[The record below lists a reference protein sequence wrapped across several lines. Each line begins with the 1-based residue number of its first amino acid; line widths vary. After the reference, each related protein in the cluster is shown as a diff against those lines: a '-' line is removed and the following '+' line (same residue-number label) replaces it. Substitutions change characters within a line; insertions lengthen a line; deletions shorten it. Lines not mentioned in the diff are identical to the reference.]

1 MKAIQA
7 TARRGGLCAAT
18 VAATLLVIVAGALP
32 AAAAAGSGKAT
43 LSGVVNVNTA
53 SADELQLLPGVGPSR
68 AAAIVAVRQSRGGF
82 SAVDDLTQVKGIG
95 ASMLERMRPHVS
107 LEGKTT
113 ARRVPGG
120 KSGGGEKRR

>member
-18 VAATLLVIVAGALP
+18 VAAALLVIVAGALP
-32 AAAAAGSGKAT
+32 AAAAGSGKAT
-43 LSGVVNVNTA
+43 LSGVGNVNTA

-82 SAVDDLTQVKGIG
+82 SAVEDLTQVKGIG